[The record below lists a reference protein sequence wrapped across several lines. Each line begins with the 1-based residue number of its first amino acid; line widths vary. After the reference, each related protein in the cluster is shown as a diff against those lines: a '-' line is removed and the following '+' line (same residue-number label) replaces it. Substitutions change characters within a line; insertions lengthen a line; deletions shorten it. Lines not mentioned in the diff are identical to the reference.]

1 MDALELVPSTHL
13 EGIKSITEDPT
24 LDVLGLCIT
33 DVETK
38 TSEILIN
45 PQARDRA
52 LVLLHEVGHHV
63 LARYFSI
70 LDLKALESDQAAF
83 AKSTQTPLDGLLTL
97 DATEDFEE
105 FFADAYAVWVLFPC
119 SHRLFWESFP
129 GTAGILSW
137 LFQESNCDKIK
148 EEQ

>member
-1 MDALELVPSTHL
+1 MEALNRVPSTHL

-33 DVETK
+33 DIETK
-38 TSEILIN
+38 TSEICLHPN
-45 PQARDRA
+45 AKDDS

-63 LARYFSI
+63 LARYSSI
-70 LDLKALESDQAAF
+70 LDLKALERDQVTF
-83 AKSTQTPLDGLLTL
+83 AKASWTPLDGLLTS
-97 DATEDFEE
+97 DALEDFEE
-105 FFADAYAVWVLFPC
+105 FFADAYAVWALFPKA
-119 SHRLFWESFP
+119 RPLFRENFP
-129 GTAGILSW
+129 GTAMILSR